1 MKYDFDFS
9 VYTINGAYS
18 EELYSNIENLVYVG
32 NRLNE
37 LSDNLNKIQFAVA
50 YAANRLELYVQNVI
64 TKDFDA
70 YEQTLAFDNKKL
82 YIYDNKIID
91 NTLLELELSGTDVED
106 DMDISNYLPKT
117 EHVYTVTR
125 KQQILCEKLLDR
137 YNDLSELINCY
148 IAEYE
153 DCQQYHTSIVK
164 ELISYLPKYEILD
177 ITKNNNHES
186 FNEEIH
192 SFVIV
197 SSKSNKYKLFYV
209 DKKHKDIF
217 IKKAPT
223 LSL

>member
-9 VYTINGAYS
+9 IYTIDGAYS

-82 YIYDNKIID
+82 YIYNNKIID
-91 NTLLELELSGTDVED
+91 DTLLELELSGTDVED
-106 DMDISNYLPKT
+106 DIDISNYLPKT
-117 EHVYTVTR
+117 EHIYTVTK
-125 KQQILCEKLLDR
+125 KQQALCEKLLDR

-164 ELISYLPKYEILD
+164 EVISYLPDYKIID

-186 FNEEIH
+186 FNGDIH
-192 SFVIV
+192 SFVII
-197 SSKSNKYKLFYV
+197 SSKSNKYKLYYV
-209 DKKHKDIF
+209 DKEHKDIF
-217 IKKAPT
+217 IKQAPT

>member
-9 VYTINGAYS
+9 IYTIDGTYS
-18 EELYSNIENLVYVG
+18 EELYSDIENLVYVG

-37 LSDNLNKIQFAVA
+37 LNENLNKIQFAIA

-64 TKDFDA
+64 TRDFDV
-70 YEQTLAFDNKKL
+70 YEQTLSFDNKKL
-82 YIYDNKIID
+82 YIYDNKVID
-91 NTLLELELSGTDVED
+91 NTLLELEINGTDIED

-117 EHVYTVTR
+117 DQIYDVTK
-125 KQQILCEKLLDR
+125 KQQMTCDKLLDK

-148 IAEYE
+148 IAEFE

-164 ELISYLPKYEILD
+164 KIISYLSKYDILD

-186 FNEEIH
+186 FNEDIH

-197 SSKSNKYKLFYV
+197 SSKSNKYRLFYV
-209 DKKHKDIF
+209 DKQYKDIF
-217 IKKAPT
+217 IKEASK